1 MTKIFKKISPY
12 LGALLI
18 AYLLG
23 NIVFSQN
30 VSPLYYNLS
39 NTNLNKQSLY
49 DQALEFLL
57 SIRNLPEFNKFS
69 PRFEAVY
76 GNVLVEDIKKED
88 DKNSNYFKNL
98 EYILDKNSKSRDA
111 LLKLYL
117 YHVQKGDPEKAQ
129 EYLNKAREVDPSL
142 GKF

>member
-18 AYLLG
+18 VYLLG
-23 NIVFSQN
+23 NIIFSQN
-30 VSPLYYNLS
+30 VSPVYYSLS
-39 NTNLNKQSLY
+39 NTSLSKQSLY

-57 SIRNLPEFNKFS
+57 SIRSLPEFNEFS

-76 GNVLVEDIKKED
+76 GNVLKEDIIAED
-88 DKNSNYFKNL
+88 EKNSNYYKNL

-111 LLKLYL
+111 LLKLYV
-117 YHVQKGDPEKAQ
+117 YYIQNNQPDKAI
-129 EYLNKAREVDPSL
+129 EYLNKAKKVDPNIAS
-142 GKF
+142 F